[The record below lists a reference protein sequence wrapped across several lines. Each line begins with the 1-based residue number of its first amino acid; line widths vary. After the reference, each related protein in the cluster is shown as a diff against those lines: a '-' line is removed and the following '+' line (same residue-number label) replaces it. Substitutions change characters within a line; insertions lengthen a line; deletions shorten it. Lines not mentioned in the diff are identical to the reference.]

1 MASNPLKGEV
11 EITIDGAV
19 YTLCFTSNCIVEV
32 EQLLGQSIG
41 EIAQDLAKVEHQ
53 RALLWGALQKHHPG
67 TDLLKAGDLLDDV
80 EGGLHPLAGKL
91 ARALRFRISR
101 IPIDAP
107 LTGEDE
113 ASAVA
118 VG

>member
-1 MASNPLKGEV
+1 MASNHLKGEV
-11 EITIDGAV
+11 EITIDGTV
-19 YTLCFTSNCIVEV
+19 YTLCFTSNCIVEI

-53 RALLWGALQKHHPG
+53 RALLWGALQKHHPR
-67 TDLLKAGDLLDDV
+67 TDLLKTGDLLDAFD
-80 EGGLHPLAGKL
+80 GGLQTLAEKL

-101 IPIDAP
+101 TPIDAP
-107 LTGEDE
+107 LGEEE
-113 ASAVA
+113 APAVA